1 LRDTLVQQP
10 NTTATLSWLIS
21 CLAFSANSGQFDAG
35 STTTGS
41 SFLPSTPPLALISSM
56 AISTVS
62 FNTVS
67 EMAIVPDSECN
78 TPTLMVSWAS
88 AGATQQAARAVAKT
102 VFRLRRRRF
111 SFVMGF
117 PPVG

>member
-62 FNTVS
+62 LSTVS
-67 EMAIVPDSECN
+67 EIAIVPDSECS
-78 TPTLMVSWAS
+78 TPTLMDALPCACTPRPAAAS
-88 AGATQQAARAVAKT
+88 EAAS
-102 VFRLRRRRF
+102 RRR
-111 SFVMGF
+111 
-117 PPVG
+117 P